1 MRNGRYIFRNDKL
14 YRVVSED
21 AIEYRVRQLRQTFHI
36 KFDTSVC
43 FEESEADNVT
53 SYSRYEVD
61 RSAKITRIAKGGSP
75 VYEVKGFD
83 VASSY
88 VKYSAPCSTPV
99 VKVVHE
105 EDYPEDMFSAR
116 IWAVTHNVSNLFLKH
131 VGINEWDIG
140 PATFMNYYY
149 AAMEGHDIARNNEVN
164 EMLVK
169 KVKEYDELMEEIL
182 AHPRTEKLRELQ
194 EYVEKKRNSI
204 ISDDF
209 HYRYVRRFLMNP
221 QPSVHQT
228 IAIRALKPQTDGFRE
243 GSDFTKEELFIG
255 VGITR
260 ICRKNEGSYMGGMRV
275 RFSEERARAIL
286 DSIVN
291 GGDTSAY

>member
-1 MRNGRYIFRNDKL
+1 MRNGRYKFRNDKL
-14 YRVVSED
+14 YRVISED
-21 AIEYRVRQLRQTFHI
+21 VTEYRVRQLRQTFCI

-61 RSAKITRIAKGGSP
+61 PSAKITRIVKGGSP

-83 VASSY
+83 VSSSY
-88 VKYSAPCSTPV
+88 VKYSAPCSSPM

-105 EDYPEDMFSAR
+105 SDYADDMFSAR
-116 IWAVTHNVSNLFLKH
+116 IWAVTHNISNLFLKH

-149 AAMEGHDIARNNEVN
+149 AAREGNDIGRNNEVN
-164 EMLVK
+164 EMLVR
-169 KVKEYDELMEEIL
+169 KVREYDELMEVIL

-194 EYVEKKRNSI
+194 EYVEKKQ
-204 ISDDF
+204 DGF
-209 HYRYVRRFLMNP
+209 HYRYVRQFLMNP
-221 QPSVHQT
+221 QPSVHQNM
-228 IAIRALKPQTDGFRE
+228 AIKTLKPQTDGFRE
-243 GSDFTKEELFIG
+243 GSDFTKEELFLG

-275 RFSEERARAIL
+275 RFSEERSRAIL

-291 GGDTSAY
+291 GGGVCP